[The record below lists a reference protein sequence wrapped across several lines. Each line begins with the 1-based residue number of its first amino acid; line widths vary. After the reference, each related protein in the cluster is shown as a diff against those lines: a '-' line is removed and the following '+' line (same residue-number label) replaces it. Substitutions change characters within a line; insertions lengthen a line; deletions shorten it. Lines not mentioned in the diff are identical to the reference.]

1 MKTKE
6 FTLTQTQSKVVAS
19 KSNYIEWSGND
30 RAIGKTFAAFVKMLV
45 VAQENTYSVC
55 CYLTNHR
62 QVTRHTLD
70 ANLHLFEGLGKMS
83 YHDMCFKF
91 ANGSKIF
98 FDTVDGFLDG
108 SYRCMR
114 PSVVID
120 NARVED
126 EEKIWGVKS
135 LVIPR
140 LPKYAFMLV
149 NRYSKEN
156 TITETTYVGETI
168 NPYIK

>member
-6 FTLTQTQSKVVAS
+6 FTLMSAQSKVVAS
-19 KSNYIEWSGND
+19 KSKYIEWSGS
-30 RAIGKTFAAFVKMLV
+30 AVGKTFAAFIKMLI
-45 VAQENTYSVC
+45 VAQENPYSVSF
-55 CYLTNHR
+55 YLANHMHVTNG
-62 QVTRHTLD
+62 TLY
-70 ANLHLFEGLGKMS
+70 ANLHLFDGLGKMS

-91 ANGSKIF
+91 NNGSKIF
-98 FDTVDGFLDG
+98 FSTVDGFLDG
-108 SYRCMR
+108 CYRGMH